1 MQNSKKLMKT
11 LFLRCLKGAAVALL
25 ATIINLNVT
34 SATAAPNAT
43 GVWKWTATGQNNQ
56 SYDATLKLKQDGDK
70 ITGAMVG
77 RTGTETAIEAGK
89 IQEDAISFQVTR
101 ERNGQSSTTKYTGKL
116 SGDTIKGSTESERNG
131 QTRTRDWE
139 AKREAAPANATGTW
153 KWTFTPQNGQ
163 AMDSTL
169 QLKQQDGK
177 LTGTLTGRRGE
188 TAIEDGKINGAEV
201 SFTVTR
207 ERNGEKFVAKYAGT
221 INGDTIKGKI
231 EMGSGDQARSR
242 DWEAKRETTADVS
255 GTWQWTM
262 TRPNGETTDRKIK
275 LKQDG
280 DKLTGVSIWNDTE
293 TAIENGQVK
302 EGEVSFQVTREFNGN
317 KFTMNYKGKADGDS
331 LKGKIDG
338 TFGGE
343 ARSFDWDAKRVKE

>member
-1 MQNSKKLMKT
+1 MQNSKKLMNL
-11 LFLRCLKGAAVALL
+11 LFLRCLKGAAVASL
-25 ATIINLNVT
+25 AILINFSVADAN
-34 SATAAPNAT
+34 AAPNAT
-43 GVWKWTATGQNNQ
+43 GVWKWTVTGQNNQ
-56 SYDATLKLKQDGDK
+56 SYESTLKLKQEGDK
-70 ITGAMVG
+70 VTGAMIG
-77 RTGTETAIEAGK
+77 RNGGETAIEAGK
-89 IQEDAISFQVTR
+89 IQEDAISFQITR
-101 ERNGQSSTTKYTGKL
+101 ERNGQSSTTKYMGKL

-131 QTRTRDWE
+131 RTRTRDWE
-139 AKREAAPANATGTW
+139 AKREAAPANATGAW
-153 KWTFTPQNGQ
+153 KWSFTPQNGQ

-169 QLKQQDGK
+169 QLKQENGK

-207 ERNGEKFVAKYAGT
+207 ERNGEKFVAKYAGK
-221 INGDTIKGKI
+221 ISGDTINGKI

-242 DWEAKRETTADVS
+242 DWEAKRDNTSDVT

-262 TRPNGETTDRKIK
+262 TRPDGQTTDRKIK
-275 LKQDG
+275 LKQEG

-293 TAIENGQVK
+293 TAIEDGK
-302 EGEVSFQVTREFNGN
+302 IKDGEASFQVTREFNGN
-317 KFTMNYKGKADGDS
+317 KFTMNYKGKVDGDS
-331 LKGKIDG
+331 LKGKIEG